1 MGKSNGIR
9 NGLLSQ
15 DFWRQNVD
23 MLPGGQDQDQELG
36 LKGLPGWDPLK
47 GRAAA
52 ADGESAQ
59 DFFFFNFILF
69 LNFT

>member
-1 MGKSNGIR
+1 
-9 NGLLSQ
+9 
-15 DFWRQNVD
+15 